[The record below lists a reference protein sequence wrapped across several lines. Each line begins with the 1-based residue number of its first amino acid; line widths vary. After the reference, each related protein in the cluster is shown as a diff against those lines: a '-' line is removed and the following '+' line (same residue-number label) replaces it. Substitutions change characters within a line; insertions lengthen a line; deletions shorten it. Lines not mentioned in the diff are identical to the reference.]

1 MACRTCTPFYHCDV
15 GDQLWLLELAAQA
28 EYDKAQRDLALALTE
43 HVDTRPLEDRLHGAQ
58 FRWRLA
64 RATYDHHLG
73 VGDLSSHTRELALER
88 VFGDAA
94 FPTETAIIATEILRL
109 ARAAGEPPPTVL
121 VRLCG
126 NQTRPLTCTPT
137 TTPPPLYTAGV
148 PQEDVA

>member
-1 MACRTCTPFYHCDV
+1 MTCRTCTPFYHCDV
-15 GDQLWLLELAAQA
+15 GDNLWLAEIAAQA

-58 FRWRLA
+58 FSWRLA
-64 RATYDHHLG
+64 RAAYDHHLG
-73 VGDLSSHTRELALER
+73 VGDLSSHTLELALER
-88 VFGDAA
+88 VFGDSA

-109 ARAAGEPPPTVL
+109 AQAAGEPPPAVL

-126 NQTRPLTCTPT
+126 NQTRPLTYTA
-137 TTPPPLYTAGV
+137 TTPPPLYTVGV